1 MSQSLIEAI
10 AIVQIVRDAL
20 RNASDVNDPLPPEQ
34 VATLQTALDVALG
47 KAGEVLDAE
56 CAR

>member
-1 MSQSLIEAI
+1 MSRPLIEAV

-20 RNASDVNDPLPPEQ
+20 RNAADLSDPLAPEHA
-34 VATLQTALDVALG
+34 ATLQTALDVALG

-56 CAR
+56 VQR